1 MGTQQRIRVVAYL
14 RVSTDKQAE
23 EGNGLDVQE
32 QAIRAWARANGY
44 RIVGWFRAEGVSGS
58 NGLDTRVGLYDA
70 LTEITA
76 GHAQGIV
83 VKCLDRLARDLVLQE
98 SLLAEIKRMGAQPF
112 TTSAGEQAYLTDD
125 PDDPSR
131 KLIRQI
137 LGAVN
142 EYERSMITLRL
153 RTGRASKASKGGY
166 AYGSPAYGQRAD
178 DRELVPDEAEQAGAR
193 RIQELR
199 ASGASMRGIADTL
212 NAAGIPAKRGGTWS
226 PMTVKRVLDREQA

>member
-1 MGTQQRIRVVAYL
+1 M
-14 RVSTDKQAE
+14 
-23 EGNGLDVQE
+23 
-32 QAIRAWARANGY
+32 
-44 RIVGWFRAEGVSGS
+44 
-58 NGLDTRVGLYDA
+58 
-70 LTEITA
+70 
-76 GHAQGIV
+76 
-83 VKCLDRLARDLVLQE
+83 VLQE